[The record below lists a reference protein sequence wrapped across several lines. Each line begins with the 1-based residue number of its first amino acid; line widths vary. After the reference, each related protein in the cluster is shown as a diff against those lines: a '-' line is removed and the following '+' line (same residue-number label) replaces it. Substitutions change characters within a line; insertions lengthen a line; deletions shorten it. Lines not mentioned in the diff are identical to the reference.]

1 MGEKENSS
9 KEVKGKRI
17 GFWQLAALFIYGF
30 LIVLSIPLVENLPLL
45 FSSSKRI
52 CNQVLSGEISQ
63 RQASGFLVSKENWRL
78 GVQEDWVL
86 YNCAA
91 LLKERDGVKGK
102 Q

>member
-1 MGEKENSS
+1 VGEKENSS
-9 KEVKGKRI
+9 KGVKGKRI

-63 RQASGFLVSKENWRL
+63 RQASEFLMRKGGWRV
-78 GVQEDWVL
+78 GGGEDSIL
-86 YNCAA
+86 YMCAA
-91 LLKERDGVKGK
+91 YLKANDEVKGK